1 MTVLD
6 CHDLAALEARCC
18 ITWIERFSLNKD
30 QKSSYAT
37 IVTRHVCNKE
47 QKNSDIL
54 YKRIESEAEI
64 HSMSEIYSKIIELV
78 EENNDGYTKRWLQ
91 IKLEVKYWELVMFA
105 EASGKPN
112 IVCFKNMTQF
122 FVNDKWFSERVKKYS
137 NDEAE
142 RIIVTAAMLT
152 NKHVTL

>member
-6 CHDLAALEARCC
+6 CHDLAALEARCY

-37 IVTRHVCNKE
+37 IVKRHVCNKE
-47 QKNSDIL
+47 QENSDIL

-64 HSMSEIYSKIIELV
+64 NSMSEIYSKIIEFV
-78 EENNDGYTKRWLQ
+78 EENNDVYTKRWLQ
-91 IKLEVKYWELVMFA
+91 IKLKVKYWELLMFTDV
-105 EASGKPN
+105 SRKPN
-112 IVCFKNMTQF
+112 IVCFKDVAE
-122 FVNDKWFSERVKKYS
+122 FVGNDKWFSQREKKYS

>member
-64 HSMSEIYSKIIELV
+64 HSMSEIYSKIIGFV
-78 EENNDGYTKRWLQ
+78 EENNDVYTKRWLQ
-91 IKLEVKYWELVMFA
+91 IKLKFNYWELVTFT
-105 EASGKPN
+105 EVSGKPN
-112 IVCFKNMTQF
+112 IVCFKNMTEF
-122 FVNDKWFSERVKKYS
+122 VVNDKWFSKREKEYL
-137 NDEAE
+137 NDEADW
-142 RIIVTAAMLT
+142 IIVTAAMLT